1 MKKSKADGFGFV
13 FKQKFAKIEEKE
25 CLDEQ
30 SYERRNRP
38 YIKEQ

>member
-1 MKKSKADGFGFV
+1 MKKSKADGFSFV
-13 FKQKFAKIEEKE
+13 FKQNFAKIEEKE

-30 SYERRNRP
+30 SYERRNWP